1 MTQKAEFTHREVIN
15 RAATWLMNQ
24 TSQQWR
30 SAIILREP
38 TSYISTYG
46 TEFPD
51 VLGFSGDNSVN
62 IEVKV
67 SRSDF
72 FNDKN
77 KWHSHPLG
85 VYKFYACPSGLISP
99 DEVPEKFGLLYIDKR
114 GGKLVR
120 EPIAFTEN
128 VASITPILTNI
139 FLNAV
144 MDGAITREHLRRPK
158 TIKRWDGKGFIL

>member
-1 MTQKAEFTHREVIN
+1 MKKKSELTHREVIN
-15 RAATWLMNQ
+15 RSATWLMNQ
-24 TSQQWR
+24 TSAKWR
-30 SAIILREP
+30 AMIILCEP

-51 VLGFSGDNSVN
+51 VLGIDGEKSVN

-77 KWHSHPLG
+77 KYHNHPLG
-85 VYKFYACPSGLISP
+85 HYKIYACPTGLINP
-99 DEVPEKFGLLYIDKR
+99 DEIPEKWGLLYINKR
-114 GGKLVR
+114 GGKLIK
-120 EPIAFTEN
+120 EPNAFTEN
-128 VASITPILTNI
+128 VASFAPILANI

-144 MDGAITREHLRRPK
+144 MDGAITSEHLRRPK
-158 TIKRWDGKGFIL
+158 QIRQWNGKGYML